1 METSLSRR
9 AFARAGAAALAA
21 AAALPTAAAQAM
33 PAPPAVT
40 SETEATVN
48 RILAR
53 YGSRLTAEQR
63 QRLPRIVQGHVD
75 MLQAVRAVAFDNT
88 APPATVLQLVE
99 GRRA

>member
-1 METSLSRR
+1 MATSISRR
-9 AFARAGAAALAA
+9 TFARAGAAALAA
-21 AAALPTAAAQAM
+21 AAAWPAAAQSA
-33 PAPPAVT
+33 PAAAAAH

-63 QRLPRIVQGHVD
+63 QRLPRIVEGHIT
-75 MLQAVRAVAFDNT
+75 MLEAVRKVAFDNT
-88 APPATVLQLVE
+88 APPATVLQLVA

>member
-1 METSLSRR
+1 METSISRR

-21 AAALPTAAAQAM
+21 AAALPAAAQSA
-33 PAPPAVT
+33 PAAAAAH
-40 SETEATVN
+40 SETEATVS

-63 QRLPRIVQGHVD
+63 QRLPRIVEGHVA
-75 MLQAVRAVAFDNT
+75 MLETVRKVEFDNSA
-88 APPATVLQLVE
+88 APAAVLQLVE